1 MVFLTHFQ
9 PLVVSV
15 DVYSNES
22 IETHSKRGAHFSP
35 SRLKKGLREKE
46 PNKTEGMTNHNRFTN
61 LQNRVALNIIMPSYT
76 LLGLTPKTD

>member
-1 MVFLTHFQ
+1 V
-9 PLVVSV
+9 
-15 DVYSNES
+15 ER
-22 IETHSKRGAHFSP
+22 ISP
-35 SRLKKGLREKE
+35 PEKEGLREKG

>member
-22 IETHSKRGAHFSP
+22 IESHSKSGAHFSP
-35 SRLKKGLREKE
+35 SRLKKGLREKG